1 MLSLVSDEIENYAQK
16 NTTKLPGYLLEL
28 IEETYKS
35 CNSPQMI
42 SGQIEGSLLQFIVW
56 TTNAK
61 NVLDIGTFTGF
72 SAQMMASAL
81 PDYGKVIT
89 CEINTKHAKIAKKY
103 FDKSP
108 HGHKIEL
115 ILGPA
120 IDTIKNLSDQFDVIF
135 IDADKSSYKDYYDI
149 ALNLISD
156 RGLIVIDNVLWGGK
170 VLNPIDKTD
179 HNINNFNTYVS
190 NDKRVE
196 QVILPI
202 RDGVMLV
209 KKSANIT

>member
-61 NVLDIGTFTGF
+61 KVLDIGTFTGF

-81 PDYGKVIT
+81 PNDGKVIT
-89 CEINTKHAKIAKKY
+89 CESNKKHAEIAKKY
-103 FDKSP
+103 FAKSP

-120 IDTIKNLSDQFDVIF
+120 INTIKKLSKHFDVIF

-156 RGLIVIDNVLWGGK
+156 RGLIIIDNVLWGGK
-170 VLNPIDKTD
+170 VLNPIDKSD
-179 HNINNFNTYVS
+179 HNINNFNAYVS
-190 NDKRVE
+190 NDNRVE

-209 KKSANIT
+209 KKSTDFN

>member
-1 MLSLVSDEIENYAQK
+1 MLSLVSKEIEYYVQK
-16 NTTKLPGYLLEL
+16 NTTQLPNYLLEL

-42 SGQIEGSLLQFIVW
+42 SGQIEGNLLKFIVW

-61 NVLDIGTFTGF
+61 KVLDIGTFTGF

-81 PDYGKVIT
+81 PDDGKVIT
-89 CEINTKHAKIAKKY
+89 CETNTKHAQIAKKY

-108 HGHKIEL
+108 HGHKIQL

-120 IDTIKNLSDQFDVIF
+120 INTIKKLSEYFDVIF
-135 IDADKSSYKDYYDI
+135 IDADKSSYKNYYDA

-179 HNINNFNTYVS
+179 HNINNFNSYVA
-190 NDKRVE
+190 NDNRVE

-209 KKSANIT
+209 KKSTNIT

>member
-1 MLSLVSDEIENYAQK
+1 MSLYKGKSFYIITNY
-16 NTTKLPGYLLEL
+16 
-28 IEETYKS
+28 S
-35 CNSPQMI
+35 
-42 SGQIEGSLLQFIVW
+42 
-56 TTNAK
+56 
-61 NVLDIGTFTGF
+61 
-72 SAQMMASAL
+72 
-81 PDYGKVIT
+81 IT
-89 CEINTKHAKIAKKY
+89 KY

>member
-1 MLSLVSDEIENYAQK
+1 MLSLISDEIENYVQK
-16 NTTKLPGYLLEL
+16 NTSKLPDYLQEL

-42 SGQIEGSLLQFIVW
+42 SGQIEGTLLQFIVW

-61 NVLDIGTFTGF
+61 KVLDIGTFTGF
-72 SAQMMASAL
+72 SAQMMAAAL
-81 PDYGKVIT
+81 PGDGKVIT
-89 CEINTKHAKIAKKY
+89 CETNKNHAEIAKRF

-120 IDTIKNLSDQFDVIF
+120 IDTIRKLSKPFDVIF
-135 IDADKSSYKDYYDI
+135 IDADKSSYKDYYDV

-156 RGLIVIDNVLWGGK
+156 KGLIVIDNVLWGGK

-179 HNINNFNTYVS
+179 HNINNFNNYVS
-190 NDKRVE
+190 NDNRVK
-196 QVILPI
+196 QVMLPI

-209 KKSANIT
+209 KKSI

>member
-1 MLSLVSDEIENYAQK
+1 MLSLVSDQIENYVQK
-16 NTTKLPGYLLEL
+16 NTTKLPGHLIEL

-81 PDYGKVIT
+81 PDDGKVIT

-108 HGHKIEL
+108 HRHKIEL

>member
-1 MLSLVSDEIENYAQK
+1 MLSLVSDQIENYVQK
-16 NTTKLPGYLLEL
+16 NTTKLPVHLIEL

-81 PDYGKVIT
+81 PDDGKVIT

-108 HGHKIEL
+108 HRHKIEL